1 MLWFDGPE
9 FETLDKDSW
18 PSLKV
23 GDKFKFFSENESKSN
38 DVFMCNVICKESEKN
53 RDNEVFLCDVM
64 DSLSVKVLCVHLPSI
79 RE

>member
-38 DVFMCNVICKESEKN
+38 DV
-53 RDNEVFLCDVM
+53 
-64 DSLSVKVLCVHLPSI
+64 LCVTSFAKRVRKIETMRYFCVTLLI
-79 RE
+79 LYR